1 MNALQLIR
9 IMQFGDSMLPVGAFA
24 FSNGIESA
32 IQCGI
37 VSNVDSLRD
46 FTRQALQQAASGD
59 VRAAVSCC
67 RALSQ
72 DDRDAVLA
80 HDRALFNRK
89 LNAESRV
96 MVARMGKKLAEIA
109 VLVDGN
115 PLLTWWLT
123 QIKEEKTPGSY
134 PISQAVVMSA
144 MQIPPRDVAVIG
156 LYGVAVTLL
165 SAALRLMRVT
175 HLETQRILF
184 EVLGEVESL
193 CNTAEE
199 GGIAQMASWA
209 PTTDVL
215 SAMHVAA
222 WTRLFSS

>member
-1 MNALQLIR
+1 MNALRLIR
-9 IMQFGDSMLPVGAFA
+9 IMQFGDSVLPVGAFA

-32 IQCGI
+32 IQCG
-37 VSNVDSLRD
+37 VVNNLDSLRD

-59 VRAAVSCC
+59 VRATVCCC
-67 RALSQ
+67 RALSAG
-72 DDRDAVLA
+72 DRQAVLTYD
-80 HDRALFNRK
+80 HLLFNRK

-96 MVARMGKKLAEIA
+96 MVTRMGKKLAEIA
-109 VLVDGN
+109 VLTCDD
-115 PLLTWWLT
+115 PLLAWWLA
-123 QIKEEKTPGSY
+123 QIKEGKTPGSY

-144 MQIPPRDVAVIG
+144 MQATPRDVAVIS

-184 EVLGEVESL
+184 EVLGEMESL
-193 CNTAEE
+193 CNSAEQ
-199 GGIAQMASWA
+199 GGIEQMASWA
-209 PTTDVL
+209 PATDVL
-215 SAMHVAA
+215 AAMHVAA